1 MFPED
6 NLTQE
11 EHEEL
16 VQAIMDAQY
25 YTAVTKTIILNVV
38 IFIIFVALLVW
49 IL

>member
-1 MFPED
+1 MFPD
-6 NLTQE
+6 NLTPE

-38 IFIIFVALLVW
+38 IFIIFVALLMW

>member
-16 VQAIMDAQY
+16 VQAIMDTQY

-38 IFIIFVALLVW
+38 IFIVFVALLAW
-49 IL
+49 MI